1 MRFARISTAIITGI
15 LTGVMAF
22 ALIGFQPFTSSA
34 NAAKP
39 TSKSVAANAMAA
51 ENPVVARA
59 VERKIGIKIVK
70 RNGKLILLGNVTPP
84 KGPVTVQKATR
95 CDVKQGTCN
104 FKFYKQV
111 GVKEGRYQVRVY
123 APRSGSWG
131 WRARVGTTI
140 SDIWVTCKPASPGAP
155 CPNP

>member
-1 MRFARISTAIITGI
+1 MRFARISTVIITGV
-15 LTGVMAF
+15 LAF
-22 ALIGFQPFTSSA
+22 ALIGFLPFTSSA

-39 TSKSVAANAMAA
+39 TTKSVAANASAA
-51 ENPVVARA
+51 ENPVAARA
-59 VERKIGIKIVK
+59 TERKIGIKIVK
-70 RNGKLILLGNVTPP
+70 KRGKLILLGNVTPP
-84 KGPVTVQKATR
+84 KGPVTIQKATR

-123 APRSGSWG
+123 APKSGGWA
-131 WRARVGTTI
+131 WRARVGTTV
-140 SDIWVTCKPASPGAP
+140 SDIWVTCTRANPGAP